1 MGNHTRKVRV
11 VICLYDCV
19 TGQRIRLDF
28 YLLYN
33 MYNLSPHNNH
43 HPFPTAD
50 AIITTTFPTADAIIT
65 TPFPTADAITAAIAR
80 ESYLEWLKQNSTKN
94 KEQPTLGTHTFLFQI
109 LE

>member
-1 MGNHTRKVRV
+1 
-11 VICLYDCV
+11 
-19 TGQRIRLDF
+19 
-28 YLLYN
+28 

-50 AIITTTFPTADAIIT
+50 AIITTTFPTADAIITTPFPTADAIVT